1 MKASELA
8 QWVEALVARQDN
20 LSLINLLTQIH
31 IHTQVHLKKCNLKAN
46 IGMQYKYMEHV

>member
-1 MKASELA
+1 MPDYIFFLKIGMKASELA

-31 IHTQVHLKKCNLKAN
+31 IYTQVHLKNV
-46 IGMQYKYMEHV
+46 I